1 MSGLPIRKAL
11 IVDDTPE
18 DRELVRRALLHDS
31 QCRYQFL
38 QARTGQEALGL
49 VQGAAGLI
57 DLAVIDWRLPDCTGM
72 ELVEQLR
79 DGRQIPPFP
88 IIMVT
93 GSTPH
98 DLSRE
103 ALETGIQDFFIKEL
117 ISPDSFPHIA
127 RNAIDRYRLVERLV
141 QSEHGARAAR
151 IRAEDASR
159 AKSMFLS
166 SMSHELRT
174 PLTAVL
180 GLTELLLENPSAS
193 DSRHMLE
200 MIRSNGNHL
209 ADLLNDI
216 LDLAKI
222 EAGTVDVE
230 LVECDPLLLIKDL
243 CDLLRFR
250 AQDHGL
256 TLNLTFDGA
265 VPARMRTDPVRLR
278 QIVMNL
284 LTNAIKF
291 TDRGGI
297 FVCVDY
303 KVLGVESLA
312 IEVRDTGVGIEM
324 TDLDTIFEPFVQV
337 SEDYDKRSNGA
348 GLGLSISRSL
358 ARALGGNLTVES
370 AIGVGSTFKLRLQAH
385 DPREIA
391 SYDARTYTAPPASV
405 PQRAQLAD
413 RCWETRR
420 ILVAEDTPANQYL
433 ISRMLEGTAARLT
446 FVDDGEKAVA
456 AIEDAVGGGAPFDV
470 VLMDIQMPRMNGF
483 EATRA
488 IRRAGH
494 TVPIIALTA
503 AAMDGDR
510 EQCLWAGCTNYLS
523 KPINRDRLLGMIAE
537 NLETS
542 GAA

>member
-1 MSGLPIRKAL
+1 MSGRPIRKAL
-11 IVDDTPE
+11 IVDDTQE

-31 QCRYQFL
+31 QFRYQFL
-38 QARTGQEALGL
+38 QAETGQEARAL
-49 VQGAAGLI
+49 VAEHGASI
-57 DLAVIDWRLPDCTGM
+57 DLVVVDWRLTDCTGL
-72 ELVEQLR
+72 ELVEVLR

-103 ALETGIQDFFIKEL
+103 ALESGIQDFFTKDL
-117 ISPDSFPHIA
+117 ISPESFPHIA

-141 QSEHGARAAR
+141 QSEADARAAR

-180 GLTELLLENPSAS
+180 GLTDLLLENPTAA

-200 MIRSNGNHL
+200 MVRTNGNHL
-209 ADLLNDI
+209 AELLNDI

-222 EAGTVDVE
+222 EAGTVDVA
-230 LVECDPLLLIKDL
+230 LVECNPLTLIKDL
-243 CDLLRFR
+243 CDLLRFP
-250 AQDHGL
+250 AQDRGL
-256 TLNLTFDGA
+256 TLKLSFDGPL
-265 VPARMRTDPVRLR
+265 PARMQTDPVRLR
-278 QIVMNL
+278 QILMNL

-291 TDRGGI
+291 TEQGGI
-297 FVCVDY
+297 FVCVEY
-303 KVLGVESLA
+303 RALETAALA
-312 IEVRDTGVGIEM
+312 IEVRDTGVGIGM
-324 TDLDTIFEPFVQV
+324 GDLDAIFEPFVQV
-337 SEDYDKRSNGA
+337 SDDYEKRSRGA

-358 ARALGGNLTVES
+358 SRALGGNLTVES
-370 AIGVGSTFKLRLQAH
+370 KPGSGSTFRLRIRAFEPQQIG
-385 DPREIA
+385 D
-391 SYDARTYTAPPASV
+391 YDARTYAAPSALPPRKA
-405 PQRAQLAD
+405 ALAD

-446 FVDDGEKAVA
+446 FVADGEEAVA
-456 AIEDAVGGGAPFDV
+456 ALRDAASTPEPFEL

-483 EATRA
+483 EATRS
-488 IRRAGH
+488 IRAEGLDL
-494 TVPIIALTA
+494 PIIALTA

-510 EQCLWAGCTNYLS
+510 EECLRAGCTNYLP
-523 KPINRDRLLGMIAE
+523 KPIHRDRLLAMIAE
-537 NLETS
+537 NLD
-542 GAA
+542 GKAL